1 MEEKLENEWL
11 REKVILICEKM
22 DFSVLL
28 LSSSLFKV
36 SLGHGNRM
44 FSS

>member
-11 REKVILICEKM
+11 REKVILIWEKM

-28 LSSSLFKV
+28 LSRSLFKV